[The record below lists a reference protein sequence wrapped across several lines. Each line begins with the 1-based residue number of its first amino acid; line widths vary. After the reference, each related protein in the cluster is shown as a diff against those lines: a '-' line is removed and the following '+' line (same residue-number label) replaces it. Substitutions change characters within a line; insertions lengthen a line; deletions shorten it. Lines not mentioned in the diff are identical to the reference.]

1 MTFDPSRYLELKEM
15 DDEIIK
21 NPPVELNRSNL
32 ESRRHQLTEFF
43 KKNRIPIECEKEVIH
58 VLGSADIRPPFVITS
73 VQCENELIRKRV
85 RDLMIEFDDL
95 FK

>member
-1 MTFDPSRYLELKEM
+1 M

-43 KKNRIPIECEKEVIH
+43 KK
-58 VLGSADIRPPFVITS
+58 VITS
-73 VQCENELIRKRV
+73 PFFYT
-85 RDLMIEFDDL
+85 D
-95 FK
+95 